1 MSFLQVIV
9 RGLWRRPVRTG
20 LTVLGIAIGI
30 AAVVALVGMSS
41 GYEKSVAGQ
50 LDAIG
55 IDVIV
60 SNMQG
65 GIMPK
70 AFDESVRDRISEM
83 PGVVEANATLMQMLS
98 VEDAPM
104 MVVYGRE
111 WGSFTWEQFRVLE
124 GRLPKDA
131 AEPAVVLGK
140 LAAEVLRKKAGDRI
154 QVETG
159 DFEVVGIVDGQ
170 SVMENG
176 AVNLALPRF
185 QEVSGYDGRVNF
197 INIRVPRGSSD
208 AEVDELC
215 RMIEGAHPGLR
226 AVRADQVVGTSQ
238 GFQMAR
244 AMSWSTSLLALVV
257 GVLGVMNTMLMS
269 VFERKH
275 EIGILLALGW
285 RRSRIMA
292 LILCE
297 SAAMGFLG
305 GVAGVLLGALTLAVL
320 RMTPVVRGFLEPDLG
335 WGLASLAILIAVAV
349 GVISGLYPAWRS
361 ARLSPSIALQG

>member
-1 MSFLQVIV
+1 MNFLQVIF
-9 RGLWRRPVRTG
+9 RGLLRRPVRTG

-30 AAVVALVGMSS
+30 AAVVALVGMAS
-41 GYEKSVAGQ
+41 GYEKSVVNQ

-55 IDVIV
+55 IDVVV

-70 AFDESVRDRISEM
+70 AFAESVRDGIAAM
-83 PGVVEANATLMQMLS
+83 PGVSEANATLMQMLS

-111 WGSFTWEQFRVLE
+111 WGSFTWDGFKVLE
-124 GRLPKDA
+124 GRLPRDA
-131 AEPAVVLGK
+131 GEHAVVLGR
-140 LAAEVLRKKAGDRI
+140 LAAEVLGKGVGDPLQI
-154 QVETG
+154 EADEFT
-159 DFEVVGIVDGQ
+159 VVGIVDGS
-170 SVMENG
+170 SVLENG

-185 QEVSGYDGRVNF
+185 QEASGYEERVNF
-197 INIRVPRGSSD
+197 VNVRVDDGTD
-208 AEVDELC
+208 VGALC
-215 RMIEGAHPGLR
+215 TGIEAQYPGLR
-226 AVRADQVVGTSQ
+226 AVASGEVVGTSQ

-244 AMSWSTSLLALVV
+244 AMSWSTSFLAIIV

-275 EIGILLALGW
+275 EIGVLLALGW
-285 RRSRIMA
+285 QRTRIMT

-297 SAAMGFLG
+297 SAAMGLLG
-305 GVAGVLLGALTLAVL
+305 GVVGVMLGAVVLAAL
-320 RMTPVVRGFLEPDLG
+320 ETTPYVRGFLEPDLG
-335 WGLASLAILIAVAV
+335 WMLALRAVVIAMLV

-361 ARLSPSIALQG
+361 SRLSPSSALQG

>member
-1 MSFLQVIV
+1 MSFFQVIF

-20 LTVLGIAIGI
+20 LTVRGIAIGI
-30 AAVVALVGMSS
+30 AAVVALVGMSA

-55 IDVIV
+55 IDIVV

-65 GIMPK
+65 GLMPK
-70 AFDESVRDRISEM
+70 AFDESVRDRVAAL
-83 PGVVEANATLMQMLS
+83 PGVAAANATLMQMLS
-98 VEDAPM
+98 VEEAPM

-111 WGSFTWEQFRVLE
+111 WGSFTWDQLRVVE
-124 GRLPKDA
+124 GRLPRDA

-154 QVETG
+154 QIETG
-159 DFEVVGIVDGQ
+159 DFEVAGIVDGQ

-176 AVNLALPRF
+176 SVNMSLPLF
-185 QEVSGYDGRVNF
+185 QEATGYEGRANFVNV
-197 INIRVPRGSSD
+197 RVD
-208 AEVDELC
+208 AAMDAAAVDALC
-215 RMIEGAHPGLR
+215 RRIEQEHPGLR
-226 AVRADQVVGTSQ
+226 AVKASDVVGTSQ
-238 GFQMAR
+238 GFRMAR
-244 AMSWSTSLLALVV
+244 AMSWSTSLLALAV

-285 RRSRIMA
+285 QRSRIMA

-297 SAAMGFLG
+297 SAAMGLLG
-305 GVAGVLLGALTLAVL
+305 GLVGVALGALTLGAL
-320 RMTPVVRGFLEPDLG
+320 QLSPAVRGFLEPDLSA
-335 WGLASLAILIAVAV
+335 GLALTAVLLAV
-349 GVISGLYPAWRS
+349 GVGVLSGLYPAWRS
-361 ARLSPSIALQG
+361 SRLSPSVALQG

>member
-1 MSFLQVIV
+1 MTFLQVIF

-30 AAVVALVGMSS
+30 GAVVTLVGLSS
-41 GYEKSVAGQ
+41 GYEKSVVNQ
-50 LDAIG
+50 LDVIG

-70 AFDESVRDRISEM
+70 AFDESVRDGIAAL
-83 PGVVEANATLMQMLS
+83 PGVAEANATLMQMLS

-111 WGSFTWEQFRVLE
+111 WGSFTWDQFRLIE
-124 GRLPKDA
+124 GRLPRDA
-131 AEPAVVLGK
+131 EEPAVVLGK
-140 LAAEVLRKKAGDRI
+140 LAAQVLRKKPGDRL

-176 AVNLALPRF
+176 AINLALPRF
-185 QEVSGYDGRVNF
+185 QEVSGYDGRANF
-197 INIRVPRGSSD
+197 INIRVPEGAD
-208 AEVDELC
+208 AAAVDALC
-215 RMIEGAHPGLR
+215 RRIEETHPGLR
-226 AVRADQVVGTSQ
+226 AVKAREVVGTSQ
-238 GFQMAR
+238 GFQVAR

-285 RRSRIMA
+285 RRGRIMA
-292 LILCE
+292 LVLCE
-297 SAAMGFLG
+297 SAAMGLIG
-305 GVAGVLLGALTLAVL
+305 GIVGVVLGAVTLALLEV
-320 RMTPVVRGFLEPDLG
+320 TPMVRGFLEPDLG
-335 WGLASLAILIAVAV
+335 WPLAIQAVLIAVAV
-349 GVISGLYPAWRS
+349 GIVSGLYPAWRS
-361 ARLSPSIALQG
+361 SRLSPSVALQG

>member
-1 MSFLQVIV
+1 MSFLQVIF

-20 LTVLGIAIGI
+20 LTVLGISIGI

-41 GYEKSVAGQ
+41 GYEKSVSGQ

-70 AFDESVRDRISEM
+70 AFDESVRDRVAQL
-83 PGVVEANATLMQMLS
+83 PGVAEANGTLMQMLS

-111 WGSFTWEQFRVLE
+111 WGSFTWDQFKVIE

-131 AEPAVVLGK
+131 GEPAVVLGK

-154 QVETG
+154 QVEIG

-170 SVMENG
+170 SVLENG
-176 AVNLALPRF
+176 AVNMSLPRF

-197 INIRVPRGSSD
+197 INIRVPRGSSP
-208 AEVDELC
+208 AAVDELC
-215 RMIEGAHPGLR
+215 RTIEGMFPGLR
-226 AVRADQVVGTSQ
+226 AVKADQVVGTSQ

-275 EIGILLALGW
+275 EIGVLLALGW

-305 GVAGVLLGALTLAVL
+305 GVVGVVLGAVTLAAL
-320 RMTPVVRGFLEPDLG
+320 QMTPAVRGFLEPDLG
-335 WGLASLAILIAVAV
+335 WGLAVLAISIAVAV

-361 ARLSPSIALQG
+361 SRLSPSIALQG

>member
-1 MSFLQVIV
+1 MSFLQVIF

-20 LTVLGIAIGI
+20 LTVLGISIGI

-41 GYEKSVAGQ
+41 GYEKSVSGQ

-70 AFDESVRDRISEM
+70 AFDESVRDRIAEL
-83 PGVVEANATLMQMLS
+83 PGVAEANGTLMQMLS

-111 WGSFTWEQFRVLE
+111 WGSFTWDQFKLIE
-124 GRLPKDA
+124 GRLPRDA
-131 AEPAVVLGK
+131 DEPAVVLGK

-170 SVMENG
+170 SVLENG
-176 AVNLALPRF
+176 AVNMPLPRF

-197 INIRVPRGSSD
+197 INIRVPGGSSP
-208 AEVDELC
+208 AAVDELC
-215 RMIEGAHPGLR
+215 RTIEEMFPGLR
-226 AVRADQVVGTSQ
+226 AVKADQVVGTSQ

-275 EIGILLALGW
+275 EIGVLLALGW

-305 GVAGVLLGALTLAVL
+305 GIVGVVLGSVTLAAL
-320 RMTPVVRGFLEPDLG
+320 QMAPAVRGFLEPDLG
-335 WGLASLAILIAVAV
+335 WGLAASAISIAVGV

-361 ARLSPSIALQG
+361 SRLSPGIALQG